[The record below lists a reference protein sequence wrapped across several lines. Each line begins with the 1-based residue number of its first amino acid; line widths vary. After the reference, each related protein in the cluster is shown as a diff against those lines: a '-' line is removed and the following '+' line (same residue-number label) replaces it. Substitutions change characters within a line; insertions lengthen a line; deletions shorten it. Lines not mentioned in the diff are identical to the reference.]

1 VEEGSY
7 ESGTFKPIRI
17 WNGDETD
24 WGLNFN
30 SEPRILRVLLGT
42 Y

>member
-1 VEEGSY
+1 VEEGAY
-7 ESGTFKPIRI
+7 ENDTFQFQRI

-24 WGLNFN
+24 WGLNFT
-30 SEPRILRVLLGT
+30 SEPVVLRVSLAT